1 MAGSTRSTGAL
12 AGMIAALCC
21 AVLVLVASGRG
32 LMGGRGPT
40 TVLEAICGPGGCR
53 AIGSAAPAHK
63 GLDLHAAQQSLAQLH
78 LGRHQQKKWS
88 ALDPRV
94 WRHALVQSAALGN
107 KQRRV
112 ALDEDDD
119 NDNDDDEEDFDLG
132 ACRLPDFTDPNMDP
146 QTASD
151 LLKKIENGEVFCCP
165 SDGQWKQRGADCADP
180 EEVDEAPPP
189 PSASPTSS
197 SPASPASPPA
207 AAQKNPCPPGQG
219 FDWCQPSD
227 TNVPVPWHEAD
238 QVVTRPAGEGT
249 TW

>member
-88 ALDPRV
+88 ALDPRG